1 MMFFGSK
8 KNDED
13 GGFLNGDLAKALLN
27 AISDAVLVYD
37 EEFRFWFVNDVAL
50 DLFEVSQ
57 EEVLA
62 QRFSLENAKN
72 FKSKAMAQVV
82 FPSLAPTVNRK
93 SQPGVFPQIVE
104 IILESPEKDLI
115 VTTNQILDKEG
126 KLRGFVK
133 IIKDKTREE
142 GLLKAKSDFI
152 AVAAHQLRTPTT
164 ALNWSLENL
173 MKESV
178 PPQVAEGLK
187 IASQTSHILLK
198 TINDLLNAFQ
208 LEEGKFGFDFAEVDL
223 VVFLNRI
230 LVDAENIAKSFEVKI
245 YFDKGGLIEAKII
258 GDEKRLAL
266 AFTNIIDNAIKYN
279 IKNGNVTL
287 RLAKIDQG
295 YEVKVEDTGVGIPEE
310 DLNKVFSKFY
320 RGENVVKFSTDG
332 TGLGLF
338 LTKNIVEKHGGTVKV
353 SSILNRGT
361 TFIVDLPTDGGGNN

>member
-50 DLFEVSQ
+50 DLFEVSR

-245 YFDKGGLIEAKII
+245 YFDKGGLIEAKIM

-338 LTKNIVEKHGGTVKV
+338 LTKNIVEKHGGTVRV

-361 TFIVDLPTDGGGNN
+361 TFIVDLPTNGPGNN